1 MDREKMRK
9 TMKKASFFFL
19 FSTVVLSTS
28 CMVAMVDNEY
38 PEGGWYP
45 RSEFQKTLAL
55 KPGGTLSLEDTN
67 GDIKIGGWEEEKV
80 EIKAEERGVYPRST
94 RFYFYSPHRF
104 EPKIDLQSSD
114 DLITIKTSSGG
125 KEDELRV
132 VNYDLRV
139 PRSVQL
145 RDIRNGQG
153 NIQITDIF
161 GSVQIDQ
168 DEGTV
173 SLKNFSGS
181 LNIALRSGSVEAELL
196 DVRPEDDVRIKAE
209 RGDIV
214 VYLEP
219 GVDAQIEADAPGGE
233 ISSEIDLKQVLPAKA
248 VSVRLGEG
256 KATILLSALAGDI
269 KIRKVEE

>member
-9 TMKKASFFFL
+9 IMKRAFFFFL
-19 FSTVVLSTS
+19 LSMVVLSTS
-28 CMVAMVDNEY
+28 CMVAMVDNEN

-67 GDIKIGGWEEEKV
+67 GDIKIAGWDEEKV
-80 EIKAEERGVYPRST
+80 EIKAQERSAYPRST

-181 LNIALRSGSVEAELL
+181 LNIAVRSGSVEAELL
-196 DVRPEDDVRIKAE
+196 DVRAEDDVRIKAE

-233 ISSEIDLKQVLPAKA
+233 ISSEIDLKQALPAKT